1 MGIAYGL
8 AQKELQDVEKNT
20 GMIVLREKIK
30 IEIIKNLFKNQ

>member
-1 MGIAYGL
+1 L